1 MKLEIE
7 ISNVQHIK
15 KLKFNLDL
23 SQHKLTCII
32 GKNGVG
38 KTTLIKSIKNLSL
51 ADTFAK
57 TSAGGIF
64 NKESSVLYR
73 LDDDDFIFTYDASIK
88 SLNCKTIIPTLLKTA
103 LTVELPMP
111 HGERFNFFQ
120 SVSDADSDIRRA
132 IVLEQYE
139 KPVELIEFLHDIY
152 SESKFDHL
160 VEIKIKNRRYYCI
173 LLEDSRYIREDY
185 LSSGEYFLISLYRK
199 ITERSQLIVIDEIDI
214 SLDAAAQA
222 HLIRKLRD
230 FCNKYRVNIFFTTH
244 SLAMMRTLRSR
255 EMFYMQTTE
264 TETHIY
270 PASYNY
276 IKSLL
281 FGFSGWDKYI
291 LTEDDVLQKF
301 IEYIISRYCTNVFFK
316 YKIIYIGGSPNVVGL
331 LRRNINEG
339 FFSDAQN
346 VIAVLDGD
354 QRHLRLARRPSTFC
368 IPQDSVE
375 KALFEYYQEDD
386 FHPKLTE
393 NYDDPKK
400 LYEALI
406 KERKMTE
413 QNIFSYLCD
422 RRDDDMIQF
431 AEILNEFLSRP
442 IE

>member
-1 MKLEIE
+1 MKIELE
-7 ISNVQHIK
+7 ISNIQHIK
-15 KLKFNLDL
+15 RLKFNIDL
-23 SQHKLTCII
+23 SQHKLTCVV

-38 KTTLIKSIKNLSL
+38 KTTLIKAIKNLSL
-51 ADTFAK
+51 ADTFSK

-64 NKESSVLYR
+64 NENSSVLYR
-73 LDDDDFIFTYDASIK
+73 LGNDEFIFTYDPSIN
-88 SLNCKTIIPTLLKTA
+88 SLNCKTIIPVPLKSA

-111 HGERFNFFQ
+111 YGERFNFFQ

-152 SESKFDHL
+152 SDSKFGEL
-160 VEIKIKNRRYYCI
+160 VEIKIKTHRYYCI
-173 LLEDSRYIREDY
+173 LLENSKYVREDY
-185 LSSGEYFLISLYRK
+185 LSSGEYFLISLYRR
-199 ITERSQLIVIDEIDI
+199 ITERCPLIVIDEIDI

-230 FCNKYRVNIFFTTH
+230 FCEKYKVNIFFTTH
-244 SLAMMRTLRSR
+244 SLAMMRTLRSS

-301 IEYIISRYCTNVFFK
+301 IEYIISRYCTNIFFR
-316 YKIIYIGGSPNVVGL
+316 YKIIYIGGSANVVGL

-339 FFSDAQN
+339 FFSDAHN

-354 QRHLRLARRPSTFC
+354 QRHLRLARRASTFC

-386 FHPKLTE
+386 FHPKLAE
-393 NYDDPKK
+393 NYDDGKK
-400 LYEALI
+400 LYGALI
-406 KERKMTE
+406 REKQMTE
-413 QNIFSYLCD
+413 QHIFSYLCD
-422 RRDDDMIQF
+422 RRDDDMSKF
-431 AEILNEFLSRP
+431 AKSLNEFLSDA
-442 IE
+442 ID

>member
-1 MKLEIE
+1 MKIEIE

-23 SQHKLTCII
+23 SQCKLTCII

-38 KTTLIKSIKNLSL
+38 KTTLIKSIKNLAL

-64 NKESSVLYR
+64 NESSTIFYR
-73 LDDDDFIFTYDASIK
+73 LGNDDFIFAYDASIK
-88 SLNCKTIIPTLLKTA
+88 SLNCKTIIPAPLKSA

-111 HGERFNFFQ
+111 YGERFNFFQ
-120 SVSDADSDIRRA
+120 SISDADPEIRRA
-132 IVLEQYE
+132 IILEQYE
-139 KPVELIEFLHDIY
+139 KPAELIEFLHDIY
-152 SESKFDHL
+152 SESKFENL
-160 VEIKIKNRRYYCI
+160 VEVKIKNRRYYCI
-173 LLEDSRYIREDY
+173 LIENSKYIREDY
-185 LSSGEYFLISLYRK
+185 LSSGEYFLINLYRK
-199 ITERSQLIVIDEIDI
+199 ITEQCQLIVIDEIDI

-222 HLIRKLRD
+222 HLIRKLRE
-230 FCNKYRVNIFFTTH
+230 FCSKYKVNIFFTTH
-244 SLAMMRTLRSR
+244 SLAMMRTLRSN
-255 EMFYMQTTE
+255 EMLYMQTTE

-270 PASYNY
+270 SASYNY

-301 IEYIISRYCTNVFFK
+301 IEYIISRYCKNIFFK
-316 YKIIYIGGSPNVVGL
+316 YKIIYIGGSPNVAGL
-331 LRRNINEG
+331 LRRNISEG

-386 FHPKLTE
+386 FHPKLPETYNE
-393 NYDDPKK
+393 PKR

-406 KERKMTE
+406 RERKMTE
-413 QNIFSYLCD
+413 QHIFSYLCD
-422 RRDDDMIQF
+422 RRNDDMIEF
-431 AEILNEFLSRP
+431 AKNLNYFLSHSN
-442 IE
+442 